1 MDEMEQFGYITS
13 VESKKYSNKMYSV
26 SKVVPANEIDAAI
39 SRLEAEFQQKQA
51 ERDMKIKKIKIKKK
65 AEKKVVEKLT
75 PTQRFGKFDSQE
87 RLLLIQLL
95 ELCNP

>member
-1 MDEMEQFGYITS
+1 
-13 VESKKYSNKMYSV
+13 
-26 SKVVPANEIDAAI
+26 
-39 SRLEAEFQQKQA
+39 
-51 ERDMKIKKIKIKKK
+51 MKIKKIKIKKK

>member
-1 MDEMEQFGYITS
+1 MDELEQFGYITS

-39 SRLEAEFQQKQA
+39 SRLEAEVQQKQA

-65 AEKKVVEKLT
+65 VEKKVVEKLT

>member
-1 MDEMEQFGYITS
+1 MDELEQFGYITS
-13 VESKKYSNKMYSV
+13 VESKKYSNKIYSV
-26 SKVVPANEIDAAI
+26 SKKVPTDAIDVNV
-39 SRLEAEFQQKQA
+39 RKLEAEILQKQA